1 MKTTFCALQR
11 CGLAS
16 PGQTARRLRFAGF
29 GIALV
34 SAFLVGVPTATATP
48 DDNAKIRAKAK
59 KIDWETLSDLDYET
73 GKKPA
78 ALTKRLAKPVKI
90 RGYAIPLEA
99 GGDGVTSF
107 LLVSDPMFCAHVPP
121 PPPNQLILVELPDP
135 LPWRVFE
142 QSLWLS
148 GTLVVVD
155 QQSDFGGF
163 MYQMKHLAGLE
174 KGGW

>member
-1 MKTTFCALQR
+1 MRTASDSFGT

-16 PGQTARRLRFAGF
+16 SRKTARGLRAAGV
-29 GIALV
+29 GLALA
-34 SAFLVGVPTATATP
+34 SAFVIAVPTATA

-59 KIDWETLSDLDYET
+59 KLDWETLSDLAYAP

-78 ALTKRLAKPVKI
+78 ALTKRLSKPVKI

-163 MYQMKHLAGLE
+163 MYQMKQLAGLE